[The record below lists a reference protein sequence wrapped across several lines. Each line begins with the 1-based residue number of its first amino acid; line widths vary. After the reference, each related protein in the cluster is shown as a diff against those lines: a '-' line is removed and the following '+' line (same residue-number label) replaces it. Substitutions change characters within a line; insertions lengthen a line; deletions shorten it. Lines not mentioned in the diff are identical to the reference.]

1 MCWKREKW
9 CNEGKASAWRQGGA
23 FFVRQ
28 EGTIPL
34 KNGKLK
40 KSEGNSF
47 ASSVQHSSMIC
58 VEYMTDITRGQQ
70 MENTF
75 ANQHN
80 RLLLSG
86 FLSLAVVMG
95 VGRFSYTPI
104 FPYMELDQLLTP
116 FSAGLLATFNYI
128 GYFLGALGARYVPR
142 SDKWLY
148 IGLGVNIGTTLLMGL
163 LDNYM
168 IWSIWRLLSGMTS
181 GMVFVIVSNLIL
193 SRLNQTGKM
202 YYSGFLY
209 GGVGFGICVSGAAI
223 PTIQSNYG
231 WEGTWISLGLLSG
244 VFMVAIMLGMWKQG
258 TSPGPASLSGQTR
271 KNRHPELV
279 QNPKKAKYAL
289 YISYTGEGFGYI
301 IFGTFITAMLV
312 KNPSFAFESS
322 YVWAIVGV
330 GAIPSCLFW
339 SWLGTR
345 LSPVRALKWAY
356 MMQIISILIPVFTD
370 HLLLTLLSALG
381 FGATFM
387 GITTLTLT
395 LAKSLEAAGPNLV
408 SGLTA
413 AYAIGQLL
421 GPVVAGTIISVN
433 DFTLPFMISAV
444 VLVAALITIN
454 SIKERKGDASN
465 AVRKHQSY

>member
-1 MCWKREKW
+1 M
-9 CNEGKASAWRQGGA
+9 
-23 FFVRQ
+23 
-28 EGTIPL
+28 
-34 KNGKLK
+34 KNTL
-40 KSEGNSF
+40 S
-47 ASSVQHSSMIC
+47 
-58 VEYMTDITRGQQ
+58 
-70 MENTF
+70 
-75 ANQHN
+75 NQHN
-80 RLLLSG
+80 RLLLAG

-95 VGRFSYTPI
+95 IGRFAYTPI
-104 FPYMELDQLLTP
+104 FPYMELDDLLTP

-128 GYFLGALGARYVPR
+128 GYFIGALGARYVPQQNR
-142 SDKWLY
+142 WLY
-148 IGLGVNIGTTLLMGL
+148 IGLLANVVTTFLMGML
-163 LDNYM
+163 ESYTLWA
-168 IWSIWRLLSGMTS
+168 IFRLISGITS

-202 YYSGFLY
+202 YYSGYLY
-209 GGVGFGICVSGAAI
+209 GGVGFGICISGAAI
-223 PTIQSNYG
+223 PTIQSLYG
-231 WEGTWISLGLLSG
+231 WEGAWVSLGLLS
-244 VFMVAIMLGMWKQG
+244 VAFMVAIFLGMWKQG
-258 TSPGPASLSGQTR
+258 NSDGSASLSSQIR
-271 KNRHPELV
+271 KNRHPEVV
-279 QNPKKAKYAL
+279 QHQRKAKYAL

-312 KNPSFAFESS
+312 QNPSFTFESS

-345 LSPVRALKWAY
+345 LSSIRALKWAY
-356 MMQIISILIPVFTD
+356 MTQIISILIPVFTD

-433 DFTLPFMISAV
+433 DFAIPFMISAV

-454 SIKERKGDASN
+454 FIKDQKGDMSN
-465 AVRKHQSY
+465 AVRKHQSH